1 MRSKGTTPF
10 HPTLHVTGQKRCQ
23 PHLAIPGVT
32 PTPQRF
38 HCDNAKGRGSLQLA
52 VAVNSVGGVFIKET
66 TGTSYPGYAAAW
78 IYQTE
83 DSKKK
88 GVWKPATRMTG
99 EEYLSFVEEALAFFQ
114 QQPGF
119 PSKVSRAMLVHD
131 KSKQHCS
138 KTAVEG
144 LQKLGLAV
152 MARSPDVMP
161 LDYGF
166 FRLHQ
171 EAAGQ
176 GCPSACRMGRKSG
189 EVQGTTAG
197 VLTCQHHC

>member
-1 MRSKGTTPF
+1 
-10 HPTLHVTGQKRCQ
+10 
-23 PHLAIPGVT
+23 
-32 PTPQRF
+32 
-38 HCDNAKGRGSLQLA
+38 

-152 MARSPDVMP
+152 MVQPPRSPDVMP
-161 LDYGF
+161 LDYGVF
-166 FRLHQ
+166 GFIKKQLVRDVPRHAAWGERVERFKELLLECSPASTIAEYPLRLKAIIDSKGGHI
-171 EAAGQ
+171 EEEFKRAR
-176 GCPSACRMGRKSG
+176 SR
-189 EVQGTTAG
+189 
-197 VLTCQHHC
+197 H